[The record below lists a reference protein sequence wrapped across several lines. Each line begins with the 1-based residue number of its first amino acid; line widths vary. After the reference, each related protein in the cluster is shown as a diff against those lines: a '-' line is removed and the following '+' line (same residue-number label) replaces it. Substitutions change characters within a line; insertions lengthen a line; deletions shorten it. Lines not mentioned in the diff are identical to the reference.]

1 MDTLRVGFIGQ
12 GWIGKNYALDFETR
26 GFQVVRYGLERE
38 YIANKDNLALCDVV
52 FVAVPTPTTPKGFDD
67 SILRTAIAA
76 TGVGKTVV
84 IKSTLLP
91 GTTES
96 IQIQYPDR
104 IIMHSPEFL
113 REASAQYDAA
123 HPERNIIGI
132 TEMSEAHRAAAD
144 VVLAILPHAPYELM
158 CTAREAEY
166 IKYAGNAFL
175 FLKVLFAN
183 LMFDLSRAEK
193 CDWEVIRAALGA
205 DPRIGPSHLKVMHES
220 RPGVTPGRGA
230 GGHCFI
236 KDMAALRELYEKILP
251 QDEHGARVF
260 KALERKNADLLT
272 HSQKDLDLLQGVY
285 GNDIEKI
292 CGF

>member
-1 MDTLRVGFIGQ
+1 M
-12 GWIGKNYALDFETR
+12 
-26 GFQVVRYGLERE
+26 VRYGLEPE
-38 YIANKDNLALCDVV
+38 YAGNKDNIGLCEVV
-52 FVAVPTPTTPKGFDD
+52 FVAVPTPTTPQGFDD
-67 SILRTAIAA
+67 SILRKAIAA
-76 TGVGKTVV
+76 TGIGKTVV

-96 IQIQYPDR
+96 IQKQYPDR

-132 TEMSEAHRAAAD
+132 TENLPAHRAAAD
-144 VVLAILPHAPYELM
+144 VVLAILPHAPYELV

-183 LMFDLSRAEK
+183 LMFDLSRAEN
-193 CDWEVIRAALGA
+193 CDWEVIRAALGS

-220 RPGVTPGRGA
+220 RPGVSPARGA

-251 QDEHGARVF
+251 DDVHGARVF

-272 HSQKDLDLLQGVY
+272 QSEKDLDLLLGVY
-285 GNDIEKI
+285 ADDIEKI